1 MAAGVHPDTDLA
13 ERWDCPVAR
22 VQDPREPRTSDI
34 TPALERRS
42 MSQTTSMEP
51 TRSILFT
58 DLYELTMA
66 QAYEEEGMHQLA
78 VFELFFRK
86 MPKNRNYLM
95 AAGLEDVLAY
105 LESFRLFPEDLAYL
119 RGLGNFSDSF
129 LDRLAKTKF
138 TGEVWAAPEGTI
150 VFPHEPLLQIV
161 APIFE
166 AQLVETFVL
175 NQIHFQS
182 VAATKASR
190 VVLAAKG
197 RMVIDFG
204 ARRAHGVDAALKVAR
219 ASYLAGAAGSSLVI
233 AGRMYGVP
241 AFGTMAHSYIQAH
254 DDELASFEA
263 FTRLYP
269 ATTLL
274 VDTYDTLHGVE
285 KVIELRRRLG
295 DAFHVKAVRLDS
307 GDLGDLARQAR
318 KLLDNAGLREV
329 KIFASSGLD
338 EYKIRELVEQGAPI
352 DAFGV
357 GTKMAV
363 AEDAPSLDMAYK
375 LVEYAG
381 EPRSKFSLDKVI
393 FPGRKQVFRE
403 HENAR
408 MTRDV
413 LARFDE
419 GLGGQPLLRPV
430 MHAGRRLDA
439 GRVSLE
445 EARNHA
451 REELNRLPDRLRV
464 LETASEPHPVIPSD
478 RLRKEHDQVREKLR
492 ETQLRKGGIAP

>member
-1 MAAGVHPDTDLA
+1 MD
-13 ERWDCPVAR
+13 
-22 VQDPREPRTSDI
+22 
-34 TPALERRS
+34 
-42 MSQTTSMEP
+42 P

-66 QAYEEEGMHQLA
+66 QAYDAEGMNQLA

-105 LESFRLFPEDLAYL
+105 LETFQLFPEDLAYL
-119 RGLGNFSDSF
+119 QSLGAFSDSF
-129 LDRLAKTKF
+129 LHRLKETKF
-138 TGEVWAAPEGTI
+138 TGDVWAVPEGTI
-150 VFPHEPLLQIV
+150 VFPHEPLLQV
-161 APIFE
+161 VGPIFE
-166 AQLVETFVL
+166 AQLVETFLL

-182 VAATKASR
+182 IAATKASR
-190 VVLAAKG
+190 VVLAAQG

-204 ARRAHGVDAALKVAR
+204 ARRAHGADAALKVAR

-233 AGRMYGVP
+233 TGRLYGVP

-263 FTRLYP
+263 FARLYP
-269 ATTLL
+269 TTTLL

-285 KVIELRRRLG
+285 KVIELSRRLG
-295 DAFHVKAVRLDS
+295 DAFHIRAVRLDS
-307 GDLGDLARQAR
+307 GDLGDLAQQTR
-318 KLLDNAGLREV
+318 KLLDEAGLHDVE
-329 KIFASSGLD
+329 IFASSGLD

-352 DAFGV
+352 DSFGV

-403 HENAR
+403 YKNGLMAR
-408 MTRDV
+408 DI

-419 GLGGQPLLRPV
+419 TLNGQPLLRPA
-430 MHAGRRLDA
+430 MQSGRRPDA
-439 GRVSLE
+439 ATISLE
-445 EARNHA
+445 EARKHA
-451 REELNRLPDRLRV
+451 REELNRLPDRLRA
-464 LETASEPHPVIPSD
+464 LESAPEPYLVIPSD
-478 RLRKEHDQVREKLR
+478 RLRQEHEQVREKLQQ
-492 ETQLRKGGIAP
+492 TQLR

>member
-1 MAAGVHPDTDLA
+1 MT
-13 ERWDCPVAR
+13 
-22 VQDPREPRTSDI
+22 QTS
-34 TPALERRS
+34 S
-42 MSQTTSMEP
+42 MDP

-66 QAYEEEGMHQLA
+66 QAYDAEGMNQLA

-105 LESFRLFPEDLAYL
+105 LEGFQLFPEDLAYL

-138 TGEVWAAPEGTI
+138 TGEVWAVPEGTI
-150 VFPHEPLLQIV
+150 VFPHEPLLQVV

-166 AQLVETFVL
+166 AQLVETLVL

-182 VAATKASR
+182 IAATKASR

-204 ARRAHGVDAALKVAR
+204 ARRAHGADAALKVAR

-233 AGRMYGVP
+233 TGRLYGVP

-254 DDELASFEA
+254 EDELASFEA
-263 FTRLYP
+263 FARLYP
-269 ATTLL
+269 DTTLL

-285 KVIELRRRLG
+285 KVIELSRRLG

-307 GDLGDLARQAR
+307 GDLGDLARQTR
-318 KLLDNAGLREV
+318 KLLDDAGLREV
-329 KIFASSGLD
+329 QIFASSGLD
-338 EYKIRELVEQGAPI
+338 EYKIREYVEQGAPI
-352 DAFGV
+352 DSFGV

-375 LVEYAG
+375 LVEYAC

-403 HENAR
+403 YKDAR
-408 MTRDV
+408 MARDV

-419 GLGGQPLLRPV
+419 NLAGQSLLRPV
-430 MHAGRRLDA
+430 LQSGRRLDA

-445 EARNHA
+445 ESRSHA
-451 REELNRLPDRLRV
+451 REELNRLPDRLRA
-464 LETASEPHPVIPSD
+464 LESASKPYPVEPSD
-478 RLRKEHDQVREKLR
+478 RLREEHEQVCDKLR
-492 ETQLRKGGIAP
+492 DTQLRRAGVGP